1 MLKQSS
7 ANYSRDTFISS
18 SFDFLK
24 MNPLSSPKVLV
35 IMFIKITKDSYT
47 ARFRVLSKTIACCK
61 RSKNYSLNLLK

>member
-1 MLKQSS
+1 M
-7 ANYSRDTFISS
+7 
-18 SFDFLK
+18 FLK

-47 ARFRVLSKTIACCK
+47 ARFRVLSKMIACCK